1 MMNRYMNGLL
11 LSNVFWDNAR
21 VCSYFA
27 RDYLGSLPA
36 GASLLEYS
44 DRATA
49 CSSFSRRGAPIA
61 GAVTGWDISET
72 SVANTREALRAM
84 TLDGAVDLAV
94 RDWFA
99 PDNGDTEQFDAIVL
113 SENSRAPR
121 RPGRGASSRRSP
133 PQTRR
138 HGLRERSREQ
148 PGAGS
153 HLSREQPRACR
164 GARRRGRF
172 RNRRQRR
179 LSDHR
184 RHARPRPQTEARYFL
199 RRGRTATFAM
209 NLNPPHILGL
219 GTCQLHNPIGHL
231 DTQGEAISVLRRLRL
246 SGDPYSF
253 TPSEHLQTLRIM
265 RGDVV
270 APRSILPFLPKHI
283 SNENRKRWRPPS
295 LPPTLLLC
303 EICNPVEI
311 LFDGWQLNICS
322 VLGGICA
329 DAAKQDAE
337 TGDAA
342 RQWYYRGLMQGD
354 DAIRAD
360 AAEKYLAL
368 YPERDEQSAG
378 RREIVKYARVR
389 RVDDDALEAEFR
401 NLNAAIGK
409 PTGIV
414 THIIR
419 YMPDGRPI
427 SWPPDFRNRVIDL
440 AGFSVE
446 GSVARS
452 MPTRIATRH
461 RYSID
466 EGECNSLVL

>member
-1 MMNRYMNGLL
+1 
-11 LSNVFWDNAR
+11 
-21 VCSYFA
+21 
-27 RDYLGSLPA
+27 
-36 GASLLEYS
+36 
-44 DRATA
+44 
-49 CSSFSRRGAPIA
+49 
-61 GAVTGWDISET
+61 
-72 SVANTREALRAM
+72 
-84 TLDGAVDLAV
+84 
-94 RDWFA
+94 
-99 PDNGDTEQFDAIVL
+99 
-113 SENSRAPR
+113 
-121 RPGRGASSRRSP
+121 
-133 PQTRR
+133 
-138 HGLRERSREQ
+138 
-148 PGAGS
+148 
-153 HLSREQPRACR
+153 
-164 GARRRGRF
+164 
-172 RNRRQRR
+172 
-179 LSDHR
+179 
-184 RHARPRPQTEARYFL
+184 
-199 RRGRTATFAM
+199 M

-283 SNENRKRWRPPS
+283 SNEKPQAVAAAIAAADVV
-295 LPPTLLLC
+295 LC

-440 AGFSVE
+440 AARVE
-446 GSVARS
+446 V
-452 MPTRIATRH
+452 PLL
-461 RYSID
+461 D
-466 EGECNSLVL
+466 PCQLVLRHGIDTALMKGNVIHWSTDFLPAVAEIYKRFVLNEVLQFVHSRADYD